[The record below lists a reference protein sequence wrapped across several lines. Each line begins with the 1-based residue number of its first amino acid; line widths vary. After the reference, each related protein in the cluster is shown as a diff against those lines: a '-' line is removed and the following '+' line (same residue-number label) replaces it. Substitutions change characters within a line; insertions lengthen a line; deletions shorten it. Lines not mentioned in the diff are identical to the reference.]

1 MLMINSVVM
10 ILYYFIVGFFLLAMV
25 RNFFVTRNVQ
35 EAFLYTVVMIPFVL
49 RLLRLK

>member
-1 MLMINSVVM
+1 MINSVVM
-10 ILYYFIVGFFLLAMV
+10 ILYYFIAAFFLFAMI

-35 EAFLYTVVMIPFVL
+35 EALLYTVVMIPFVL